1 MKIIILGVGQVG
13 GILVENLVGENNDII
28 VVDINGECLWI
39 LQDKFDLWVVQG
51 YGSYLCVLWEVGVDD
66 VDMLVVVI
74 SLDEINMVVCQVV
87 YLFFN
92 IFNCIVCICLL
103 DYVCDVD
110 KLFYLD
116 VVLIDYLIVLEQLV
130 IDNIY

>member
-1 MKIIILGVGQVG
+1 M
-13 GILVENLVGENNDII
+13 
-28 VVDINGECLWI
+28 
-39 LQDKFDLWVVQG
+39 
-51 YGSYLCVLWEVGVDD
+51 WEVGVDD

-92 IFNCIVCICLL
+92 ISNCIVCICLL

-116 VVLIDYLIVLEQLV
+116 VVLIDYLIVLE
-130 IDNIY
+130 

>member
-1 MKIIILGVGQVG
+1 
-13 GILVENLVGENNDII
+13 
-28 VVDINGECLWI
+28 
-39 LQDKFDLWVVQG
+39 
-51 YGSYLCVLWEVGVDD
+51 
-66 VDMLVVVI
+66 MLVVVI

-92 IFNCIVCICLL
+92 ILNCIVCICFL

-110 KLFYLD
+110 KFFYFE

-130 IDNIY
+130 IDNIYCLIEYLGVLQVVNFVEGKVSLVVVKVYYGGLLIGNVFLIM